1 MMQREVEDNFELP
14 TSYKNKKW
22 EFESNGEYKELRRKN
37 DKKVRFQEWKSI
49 KARQI
54 HMMAVE
60 LIYFGLIHLAQQMI
74 FENELPIGSTDG
86 SKYHKSN

>member
-1 MMQREVEDNFELP
+1 MMQRGVEDNFELP

-60 LIYFGLIHLAQQMI
+60 LIYFGLIHLADKWYLKM
-74 FENELPIGSTDG
+74 NCL
-86 SKYHKSN
+86 